1 VVDPRMSPAALRPVA
16 MIVHAY
22 YDEDPRVRREAEALV
37 ARGRPVD
44 VYGLR
49 RPGDPADGWLEGV
62 RVKRLD
68 VQRHQGAGF
77 RVYLY
82 EYLAFLV
89 RVCLALVIAQ
99 PRRRYAVVQVASPP
113 DFLVFATLPLKL
125 VGVPVILDLHEAM
138 TDFFAMRFPR
148 LARRPIPSLIR
159 AQERISAA
167 VANRVLTVNVVME
180 QRLLRLGIVSH
191 EKLTVVPNS
200 PDLARFDPGLHPRRA
215 FREDGQLRIIY
226 TGALTPTY
234 EVEVGIDAVA
244 AIVRERPDLDPH
256 LDLYG
261 RGDLDAALRA
271 QAATLGV
278 ADRVTFHGRVPFEAV
293 PPAVAGSDI
302 GIAPT
307 RRDVYTDSTLST
319 KIFEYG
325 AMGKPVVAS
334 WLPLVEQTFGTDSVV
349 TYPSGD
355 AAAMAAAI
363 IRLADDR
370 TEREARV
377 ERLMAQVAELSWGHE
392 ADRYAALVDDLVSR
406 RRKA

>member
-1 VVDPRMSPAALRPVA
+1 
-16 MIVHAY
+16 
-22 YDEDPRVRREAEALV
+22 
-37 ARGRPVD
+37 
-44 VYGLR
+44 
-49 RPGDPADGWLEGV
+49 
-62 RVKRLD
+62 
-68 VQRHQGAGF
+68 
-77 RVYLY
+77 
-82 EYLAFLV
+82 
-89 RVCLALVIAQ
+89 
-99 PRRRYAVVQVASPP
+99 
-113 DFLVFATLPLKL
+113 
-125 VGVPVILDLHEAM
+125 
-138 TDFFAMRFPR
+138 
-148 LARRPIPSLIR
+148 
-159 AQERISAA
+159 
-167 VANRVLTVNVVME
+167 
-180 QRLLRLGIVSH
+180 
-191 EKLTVVPNS
+191 
-200 PDLARFDPGLHPRRA
+200 
-215 FREDGQLRIIY
+215 
-226 TGALTPTY
+226 
-234 EVEVGIDAVA
+234 
-244 AIVRERPDLDPH
+244 
-256 LDLYG
+256 
-261 RGDLDAALRA
+261 
-271 QAATLGV
+271 
-278 ADRVTFHGRVPFEAV
+278 VPFEAV